1 MRCSTLL
8 AAAALAAPALATE
21 LVVNQYEGPTECDDA
36 TKVKSGD
43 FLKMHYT
50 GTIDESSETGEKGS
64 KFDSSRDRDS
74 EFEFQIGNGQVI
86 KGWDQGIL
94 GLCVGAKATLII
106 PPAMGYGDN
115 GAGADIPGGATLNF
129 DVEVIEITGGPPGP
143 PNYFKMID
151 TNEDGFL
158 DRAEVDAFFQGQG
171 QAKAPEELWEHEDK
185 DKDGRISWEEF
196 SGPKGD
202 DHEEL

>member
-129 DVEVIEITGGPPGP
+129 DVEVMEITDGPPGP